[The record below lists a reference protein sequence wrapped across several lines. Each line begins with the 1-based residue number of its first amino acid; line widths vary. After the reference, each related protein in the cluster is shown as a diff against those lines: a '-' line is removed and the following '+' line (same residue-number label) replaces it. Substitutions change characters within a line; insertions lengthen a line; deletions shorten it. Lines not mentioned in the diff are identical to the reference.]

1 MTDDVVDWD
10 GAVDRGSLLPGSF
23 TYEKYF
29 AGKYLGELTRIVF
42 FR

>member
-1 MTDDVVDWD
+1 MMLDWD
-10 GAVDRGSLLPGSF
+10 SAVDRGSLLPGSF

-42 FR
+42 LR